1 MQEFGEFAGGNR
13 MWSVWLEWSE
23 QSGNKNKGDLQIYP
37 WPSNWFIHLDF
48 AQRKLLGDRI
58 KLTWEYK
65 FEGIS
70 Y

>member
-23 QSGNKNKGDLQIYP
+23 QSENKNKGDLQIYP

-48 AQRKLLGDRI
+48 A
-58 KLTWEYK
+58 
-65 FEGIS
+65 
-70 Y
+70 